1 MAEGITR
8 RELSVGALTA
18 GALGSLAWPLGVSA
32 QTAKQTPFTIVINN
46 SPWFE
51 GFRKTVE
58 AYEAETGNKVNLDV
72 NPFGGSLEKQRASV
86 RARDGMFDLLIMNG
100 LYYQEFYHG
109 GFLTPINDI
118 DPGFKLDAQMIRYD
132 NTVYWNDATKSHDP
146 SGKLMSVPVNG
157 NIPLLLYRADLYE
170 QHKLKVP
177 DTWDELLANA
187 KKLHNPPRMYG
198 IVQRGA
204 RGAPNDVSYD
214 WWPYLNSFNGNLFKD
229 EAKGDFTITINSP
242 EAKAALDFYLQM
254 AKEAGH
260 PQTGGLAQAQIIQ
273 NMVTGRAAHAL
284 LVIAAWSQMD
294 DPNKS
299 AVVGKV
305 NAARV
310 PRAANGKPAP
320 VLGHWLAGIPKNVP
334 RARQTAALAFLNWFQ
349 GRGTQVKYL
358 QAGSPPVRQDV
369 LSDQNLWKDPKNRW
383 MSAMADSSSHARL
396 MWSVPEGAQIGDV
409 LELRLNQAV
418 IGELSSARALNTIAD
433 EAHAIMQKAGYKTGK
448 IAPLA

>member
-18 GALGSLAWPLGVSA
+18 GALGSLAWPLGALA

-86 RARDGMFDLLIMNG
+86 RAREGMFDLLIMNG

-118 DPGFKLDAQMIRYD
+118 DPGFKLDPQMIRYD

-310 PRAANGKPAP
+310 PRSANGKPAP

-418 IGELSSARALNTIAD
+418 IGELSSARALNMIAD

-448 IAPLA
+448 IAPLS

>member
-1 MAEGITR
+1 MSNGISR
-8 RELSVGALTA
+8 RDINLGAIAA
-18 GALGSLAWPLGVSA
+18 GALATVPWSGMARA
-32 QTAKQTPFTIVINN
+32 QSSRQAPFTIVINN
-46 SPWFE
+46 SPWFD

-86 RARDGMFDLLIMNG
+86 RAKDGMFDLLIMNG

-109 GFLTPINDI
+109 GFLTPLNDI
-118 DPGFKLDAQMIRYD
+118 DPSFRLDPQMIRYD
-132 NTVYWNDATKSHDP
+132 NTVFWDAATKRHDP
-146 SGKLMSVPVNG
+146 RGKLMSVPVNG

-170 QHKLKVP
+170 QNKLKVP
-177 DTWDELLANA
+177 ETWDELLANA

-214 WWPYLNSFNGNLFKD
+214 WWPYLNSFNGSLFRD
-229 EAKGDFTITINSP
+229 EPRGDFTITINSP
-242 EAKAALDFYLQM
+242 EAKAALDFYIRM
-254 AKEAGH
+254 ASEAGH

-273 NMVTGRAAHAL
+273 NLVTGRAAHAL

-294 DPNKS
+294 DPSKS
-299 AVVGKV
+299 AVVGKI

-310 PRAANGKPAP
+310 PRSANGKPAP
-320 VLGHWLAGIPKNVP
+320 VLGHWLGGIPNNVP
-334 RARQTAALAFLNWFQ
+334 KARQTAALAFLNWFQ
-349 GRGTQVKYL
+349 TQGNQMKYM

-383 MSAMADSSSHARL
+383 MPAMAESSSFTRL

-418 IGELSSARALNTIAD
+418 IGQMTSAQALNAIAD
-433 EAHAIMQKAGYKTGK
+433 EAHAIMQRAGYKTGK
-448 IAPLA
+448 IAPLS

>member
-1 MAEGITR
+1 MNIDTKR
-8 RELSVGALTA
+8 RDLLAGGAMA
-18 GALGSLAWPLGVSA
+18 GAVAGMAWTPRAGA
-32 QTAKQTPFTIVINN
+32 QTPKAAPFTIVINN
-46 SPWFE
+46 SPWFD

-58 AYEAETGNKVNLDV
+58 DYEKETGNKVNLDV

-86 RARDGMFDLLIMNG
+86 RAKDGMFDLLIMNG
-100 LYYQEFYHG
+100 LYYQEMYHG

-118 DPGFKLDAQMIRYD
+118 DPKFRLDPQMIAYD
-132 NTVYWNDATKSHDP
+132 NTVFWDEATKTHDP
-146 SGKLMSVPVNG
+146 KGKLMSVPVNG

-170 QHKLKVP
+170 QNKLQVP
-177 DTWDELLANA
+177 KTWDELLANA

-214 WWPYLNSFNGNLFKD
+214 WWPYLYSFNGSLFRD
-229 EAKGDFTITINSP
+229 EAKGDFTVTINSK
-242 EAKAALDFYLQM
+242 EAKAALDFYIRM

-294 DPNKS
+294 DPTKS

-305 NAARV
+305 NAACV
-310 PRAANGKPAP
+310 PGGATGKPAP
-320 VLGHWLAGIPKNVP
+320 VLGHWLGGIPKNVP
-334 RARQTAALAFLNWFQ
+334 KPRQEAALTFLAWFQ
-349 GRGTQVKYL
+349 SRNAQMNYL
-358 QAGSPPVRQDV
+358 KAGSPPVRQDV
-369 LSDQNLWKDPKNRW
+369 LSDQELWKDPKNRW
-383 MSAMADSSSHARL
+383 MPAMAESSQYVRL
-396 MWSVPEGAQIGDV
+396 MWSVPEGAQIGDI

-418 IGELSSARALNTIAD
+418 IGELTSDKALNMIAD
-433 EAHAIMQKAGYKTGK
+433 ETHTIMQRAGYKTGR
-448 IAPLA
+448 IAPL

>member
-8 RELSVGALTA
+8 RELSVGALAA
-18 GALGSLAWPLGVSA
+18 GALGAVSWPSGARA

-86 RARDGMFDLLIMNG
+86 RAREGMFDLLIMNG

-118 DPGFKLDAQMIRYD
+118 NPGFKLDPQMIRYD
-132 NTVYWNDATKSHDP
+132 NTVYWNESTKSHEP

-310 PRAANGKPAP
+310 PRSANGKPAP

-334 RARQTAALAFLNWFQ
+334 RARQTAALAFLDWFQ

-369 LSDQNLWKDPKNRW
+369 LSDQALWKDPKNRW
-383 MSAMADSSSHARL
+383 MSAMADSSAHARL